1 MIGMVLAVLA
11 GLPTPQDTATLDAP
25 VYANEAYG
33 VSLPRPFPDWVFEP
47 GSGPQTTTVIFHPRA
62 AALREQLW
70 GALVLT
76 TFPGEVPLQRVVE
89 SRVET
94 TWRRRL
100 GRTFTLVASDSLGV
114 SGLPALRT
122 RMSGAIDHVVLDVD
136 EYAIARGGDL
146 IILQLRYPRGLP
158 RDSIEAGYQRVIA
171 GLRIRGGA
179 PVSPAPPLAVAESVA
194 SAQVVPPTGW
204 QATSFDAL
212 VRYDPQVVRVDFA
225 VTVDLVN
232 QGASP
237 AESVAVWVWPAFVV
251 DSMRGDSALLP
262 SRSSGSV
269 SWVRLPGAVPPR
281 GNTTFTVHYH
291 AAGTDHLPPRL
302 MQLSTRG
309 AFAAVDWL
317 PRVQPALDST
327 FQFVRTPRPRV
338 TLSFDLPDAWRA
350 VAPGRLT
357 ADGVSLGR
365 RHVTWSADQIATAG
379 AAFAL
384 GPFRIVARSEGGVG
398 VSVWLT
404 AEDSPSSATVDSL
417 AAEVRTAWLFCSRAF
432 GRLPLD
438 EVDVAVTGTPEVR
451 GFAGLLLVGH
461 PYGFAV
467 DSANA
472 EFVPASADV
481 ARELARTWW
490 GNSVA
495 AAGPGSAWIAEVIP
509 EWTGAAF
516 RGAIEG
522 DSVRQRLMQQADSAW
537 RSLPSGMDLP
547 LSQVPVGDSSVA
559 LLRSK
564 GVAAL
569 EAARGGAGDALFR
582 EALLTL
588 AVEHRNDWIGLADI
602 LAALGATSA
611 AALRTFLY

>member
-1 MIGMVLAVLA
+1 MIGMVLAFLA

-47 GSGPQTTTVIFHPRA
+47 GAGPQTTTVIFHPRA
-62 AALREQLW
+62 ALLSEQLW

-76 TFPGEVPLQRVVE
+76 TFPGQVPLRQVVE

-100 GRTFTLVASDSLGV
+100 GRTFALAASDSLAV
-114 SGLPALRT
+114 SGLPAIRT
-122 RMSGAIDHVVLDVD
+122 RMSGVIDHVVLDVD

-146 IILQLRYPRGLP
+146 IVLQLRCPGGLP

-171 GLRIRGGA
+171 GLRIRGG
-179 PVSPAPPLAVAESVA
+179 SPIGPSPPPAVAESVA
-194 SAQVVPPTGW
+194 SAEVVPPSGW
-204 QATSFDAL
+204 RATAFDAL
-212 VRYDPQVVRVDFA
+212 VRYDPQVVRADFA

-251 DSMRGDSALLP
+251 DSIRGDSTLLP
-262 SRSSGSV
+262 SRSFGSV
-269 SWVRLPGAVPPR
+269 SWVRLPGAIQPQ
-281 GNTTFTVHYH
+281 GNTTVTVHYH
-291 AAGTDHLPPRL
+291 ASGTDHLPPRL
-302 MQLSTRG
+302 MQLATRG
-309 AFAAVDWL
+309 AFAAIDWL
-317 PRVQPALDST
+317 PRVQPALDSA
-327 FQFVRTPRPRV
+327 FQFVRTARPRV
-338 TLSFDLPDAWRA
+338 TLSFDLPDGWRA

-357 ADGVSLGR
+357 ADGASLGR
-365 RHVTWSADQIATAG
+365 RHMTWSVDQIATTG

-384 GPFRIVARSEGGVG
+384 GPYRVVARPEGGVG
-398 VSVWLT
+398 VSVWLNE
-404 AEDSPSSATVDSL
+404 EDSPSRAAVDSL

-438 EVDVAVTGTPEVR
+438 EVNVAVTGTPDVR

-472 EFVPASADV
+472 EFVPAPAEV

-495 AAGPGSAWIAEVIP
+495 AAGPGSAWVSEALP
-509 EWTGAAF
+509 EWTRAAF
-516 RGAIEG
+516 RAVTEG
-522 DSVRQRLMQQADSAW
+522 DSARQRVIRLADSAW
-537 RSLPSGMDLP
+537 HSLPGGMDVP
-547 LSQVPVGDSSVA
+547 LSRVPVADSSGE

-564 GVAAL
+564 GVVAL
-569 EAARGGAGDALFR
+569 EAAHQGAGDALFR

-588 AVEHRNDWIGLADI
+588 AVQHRNDWIELADV
-602 LAALGATSA
+602 LAALGGSAA